1 VLLGIVA
8 GMVILLIPGTQ
19 FRNYMGLLGVLNA
32 MFLLEAFVLEHRRS
46 DKRLAWI
53 FGAGIVLGSVFLRVA

>member
-1 VLLGIVA
+1 
-8 GMVILLIPGTQ
+8 MQ